1 MTTLVP
7 PPAGRGKVP
16 VWRTA
21 IDSYRFVF
29 ANLDRFF
36 ALGWLPLVIAFAASM
51 TLAVLVDVGG
61 GTNAPVADWVSYL
74 ALSAAS
80 WAMYIVFAVRWHR
93 FFLLNERE
101 SVFTH
106 VLGMRN
112 WRFLGYTVLLSFA
125 PVVPM
130 LVVGLIG
137 FGVFVSVVESQ
148 GAGAVELA
156 LILLFGLSGF
166 AAFILMFVMFRFY
179 LVLPGTAVDRPLTLG
194 EAWRNMRGNSWRFIG
209 AFFLVAIPLI
219 IVALILATFGGISE
233 FSSMT
238 SGAPE
243 PTIGVLVVTN
253 AVTAI
258 IGFFTMAVGVT
269 VLSIFY
275 RHIVG
280 MDAPEG
286 GEIGAAAGP

>member
-1 MTTLVP
+1 MTTQVP

-21 IDSYRFVF
+21 IGSYGFVF
-29 ANLDRFF
+29 GNLGRFF
-36 ALGWLPLVIAFAASM
+36 ALGWLLLVITFAVNMASG
-51 TLAVLVDVGG
+51 ALVNVGTG
-61 GTNAPVADWVSYL
+61 EDASVADWVTYI

-80 WAMYIVFAVRWHR
+80 WAMYLVFAVRWHR
-93 FFLLNERE
+93 FFLLDERE
-101 SVFTH
+101 SVFSEI
-106 VLGMRN
+106 LAARN

-130 LVVGLIG
+130 LVIGLVS

-156 LILLFGLSGF
+156 LILLFGLSGI
-166 AAFILMFVMFRFY
+166 ATFILLFVMFRFY

-233 FSSMT
+233 FASMT

-243 PTIGVLVVTN
+243 PTIGILVVTN

-280 MDAPEG
+280 MDAPGGGAHILAEG
-286 GEIGAAAGP
+286 P

>member
-1 MTTLVP
+1 MTTEVP
-7 PPAGRGKVP
+7 PPAGKGKVP

-21 IDSYRFVF
+21 IESYRFVF
-29 ANLDRFF
+29 GNLDRFF

-51 TLAVLVDVGG
+51 TSGFLTEVDGG
-61 GTNAPVADWVSYL
+61 EGRSLADWVSYL

-130 LVVGLIG
+130 LVIGLIG
-137 FGVFVSVVESQ
+137 FGVFVSVADFQE
-148 GAGAVELA
+148 AGAVGLA

-166 AAFILMFVMFRFY
+166 AAFILMFVVLRFS
-179 LVLPGTAVDRPLTLG
+179 LVLPGTAVDRPLGLG
-194 EAWRNMRGNSWRFIG
+194 EAWGNMRGNTWRFMG
-209 AFFLVAIPLI
+209 AIILVAVPSVILM
-219 IVALILATFGGISE
+219 LILLANFGPSLFGD
-233 FSSMT
+233 MT
-238 SGAPE
+238 GGAPP
-243 PTIGVLVVTN
+243 PTIGVVVATK
-253 AVTAI
+253 AVGAI
-258 IGFFTMAVGVT
+258 IGFFVAAAAVT
-269 VLSIFY
+269 VLSKFY

-280 MDAPEG
+280 MATGEG
-286 GEIGAAAGP
+286 SAAADP